1 MNLFTKSSTRQS
13 FEDKLVE
20 LESIIGGNLFKKPVG
35 VSSQRFWFHEG
46 DWFYET
52 HDSIGPMVARYQF
65 TNGQAHKLVD
75 GKPVAFAEL
84 EIHNLYKMIQLYH
97 DQVYKELY
105 APQTDGSLVV

>member
-1 MNLFTKSSTRQS
+1 
-13 FEDKLVE
+13 
-20 LESIIGGNLFKKPVG
+20 
-35 VSSQRFWFHEG
+35 
-46 DWFYET
+46 
-52 HDSIGPMVARYQF
+52 MVARYQF